1 MYSGNSTL
9 IFLVMAGSVEKFWD
23 DETFRY
29 KGYSYKEVQDACR
42 EIDIANERLDAI
54 RVYKEGGGHAA

>member
-1 MYSGNSTL
+1 
-9 IFLVMAGSVEKFWD
+9 MAGSVEKFWD